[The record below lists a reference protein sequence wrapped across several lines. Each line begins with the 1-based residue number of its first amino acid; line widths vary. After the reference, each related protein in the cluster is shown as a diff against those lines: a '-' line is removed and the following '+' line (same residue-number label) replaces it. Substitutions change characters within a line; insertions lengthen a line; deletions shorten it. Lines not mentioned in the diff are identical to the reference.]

1 MRQAGFTL
9 LELMIAILL
18 FSMISLAAYKL
29 FESVSRAQQVSESV
43 LDRLDIMQRAE
54 IILEK
59 DLFQAISRPVRNALG
74 EKQPSLKSP
83 VDAGILIEF
92 TRAGWR
98 NPLWEIRSDLQRV
111 AYARE
116 GDELVRYYWP
126 MLDRTPETPQVRQT
140 VMFGVKG
147 VRFRFLDEKKKWVNA
162 WPPPGKASQKKGTEG
177 GQETSMPAAVE
188 VTIQHEQYGSM
199 VTVVP
204 MITYRAGQKEQKR
217 IQGEP
222 GDEGNRQQQSSLTGG
237 RI

>member
-1 MRQAGFTL
+1 MRQVGFTL

-54 IILEK
+54 IVIEK
-59 DLFQAISRPVRNALG
+59 DLFQAISRPVRNASG
-74 EKQPSLKSP
+74 EKLPSLKSP
-83 VDAGILIEF
+83 ADAGILIEF

-98 NPLWEIRSDLQRV
+98 NPLWEIRSNLQRV

-126 MLDRTPETPQVRQT
+126 MLDRTPETPQIRQT
-140 VMFGVKG
+140 LLVGVKG
-147 VRFRFLDEKKKWVNA
+147 VRFRFLDEKKKWGNA
-162 WPPPGKASQKKGTEG
+162 WPPPPGKSSQKKRAEG
-177 GQETSMPAAVE
+177 GKEASMPAAVE

-204 MITYRAGQKEQKR
+204 MIIYRAGQQEQKKT
-217 IQGEP
+217 QGES
-222 GDEGNRQQQSSLTGG
+222 GGEGQW
-237 RI
+237 